1 MPRLTP
7 EEYTSACELGF
18 NPDRLNL
25 DQLAK
30 VRSYRPPLK
39 GIEADSLTTRVMGYQ
54 PELFATTPEPP
65 PRQTITPKYPSGA
78 TVKERFQIFH
88 ERNPHVYSR
97 LRRLA
102 LQLRRRGRT
111 NYGIKALIEVLRWDY
126 ALRTDDDTPLKI
138 NNAYATPYAYRIMEH
153 EPELQGF
160 FRTRQRNGD
169 THDITTTEGQ

>member
-18 NPDRLNL
+18 DPDRLTL

-30 VRSYRPPLK
+30 VRSYGTDETKTKPR
-39 GIEADSLTTRVMGYQ
+39 TMGYQ

-65 PRQTITPKYPSGA
+65 PRQTVTPKYPSGA
-78 TVKERFQIFH
+78 SVKERFDLFH

-102 LQLRRRGRT
+102 LQLRRRGRSS
-111 NYGIKALIEVLRWDY
+111 YGIKALIEVLRWDY
-126 ALRTDDDTPLKI
+126 ALRTNDDTPLKI
-138 NNAYATPYAYRIMEH
+138 NNAYATPYAYRLMEN
-153 EPELQGF
+153 EPELKGF
-160 FRTRQRNGD
+160 FKTRQRNGD
-169 THDITTTEGQ
+169 THDSTPT